1 MEEDLLRRYQK
12 VFSQNEGG
20 LRNEGA
26 LRQLYVLETDEQDWP
41 PFLRFLHASPYSIEF
56 LVEGE
61 QSPLPEHVADIFA
74 LLEDD
79 QGHVI
84 RDLALCIDRE
94 RLEVWCNPFREGIEF
109 YFPASAFAVEA
120 TVEEQVARL
129 LNFIRTIGQVL
140 HKVIILTPEGDA
152 ADFPL
157 FRYDPSTKAEQ
168 WFLEHIEAME

>member
-12 VFSQNEGG
+12 VFSRNAGD

-56 LVEGE
+56 LVDGE
-61 QSPLPEHVADIFA
+61 QSPLPEQVEDLFA
-74 LLEDD
+74 LAEDD
-79 QGHVI
+79 QGQVI
-84 RDLALCIDRE
+84 RGLALCIDRQH
-94 RLEVWCNPFREGIEF
+94 LEVWCNPFREGIECF
-109 YFPASAFAVEA
+109 FPASAFAVEA
-120 TVEEQVARL
+120 TVAEQAARL

-140 HKVIILTPEGDA
+140 HKVIILTPESA

-157 FRYDPSTKAEQ
+157 FRYDPSTKEEQ
-168 WFLEHIEAME
+168 WFLEHIGAME